1 MITQVIVLKC
11 KECGNNFDTTATY
24 NEHGQMM
31 PFPQLYCDYCD
42 YERKYGKK
50 QSSVKEKHISNL
62 EPFIGKEEII

>member
-1 MITQVIVLKC
+1 MVTQVIVLKC

-42 YERKYGKK
+42 YEIKFGKK
-50 QSSVKEKHISNL
+50 QSSVKEKLISNL